1 MAMIQ
6 KGILCRAY
14 IYPHL
19 HSSIDNIQYKLKDYK
34 KPPLTK
40 LLQIQNNI
48 LGLSHY
54 YIILP

>member
-1 MAMIQ
+1 MIQ

>member
-19 HSSIDNIQYKLKDYK
+19 YSSTDNIQYKLKGYK